1 MYQVF
6 INGEPEDE
14 LFETEEE
21 AIDHGLYLESCAS
34 MGADILHMSNPGD
47 YPFRGDELYDD
58 EDEYFEVVNV
68 GEKWKEYV
76 LWSFN

>member
-21 AIDHGLYLESCAS
+21 AIEHGLYLESCAS
-34 MGADILHMSNPGD
+34 LGADILHMSNPGD
-47 YPFRGDELYDD
+47 YPFGGDELYDD

-68 GEKWKEYV
+68 GEKRKEYV
-76 LWSFN
+76 L